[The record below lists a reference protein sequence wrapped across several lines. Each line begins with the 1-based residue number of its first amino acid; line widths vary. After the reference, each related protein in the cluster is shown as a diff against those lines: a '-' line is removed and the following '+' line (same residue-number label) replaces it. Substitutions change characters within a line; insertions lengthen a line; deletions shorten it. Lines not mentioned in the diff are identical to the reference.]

1 MDHEQKWGDTKK
13 RLMIPLIKYIVKWVI
28 AGIAVLFVFYCFSCN
43 VPKQQMRKDEAAVNR
58 VKGNVNLLNLLGPQ
72 WDSLHP
78 CVNDSSPQLPV
89 LFLPGKLINVPR
101 FYLPA
106 VIYRNRNIDTTINDH
121 RIVVDTA
128 GNISFDFSKA
138 QDTLYIPGRSVV
150 DNRKLDLERNKT
162 EAEKESK
169 YRYSDS
175 LSFVRGQITELRLR
189 LRDQR
194 KELIFSLIGNGIQLG
209 VMILMIY
216 LLFKKKTKIL

>member
-1 MDHEQKWGDTKK
+1 MK
-13 RLMIPLIKYIVKWVI
+13 RITFKTWYRL
-28 AGIAVLFVFYCFSCN
+28 AAVTMGLLLLASFLKGCKVAE
-43 VPKQQMRKDEAAVNR
+43 KELRKNEAAVNR

-78 CVNDSSPQLPV
+78 CLNDSSPQLPA
-89 LFLPGKLINVPR
+89 LYLPGRLINIPR

-106 VIYRNRNIDTTINDH
+106 VIYRNRNIDTTIHDH

-138 QDTLYIPGRSVV
+138 QDTLYIPGRTVV
-150 DNRKLDLERNKT
+150 DNRKLDLERNRT

-169 YRYSDS
+169 YRYRDS
-175 LSFVRGQITELRLR
+175 LSFVRGQITELRLQ

-194 KELIFSLIGNGIQLG
+194 KTLIFSLIGNGIQLG

-216 LLFKKKTKIL
+216 LLFKKKTKII